1 LALKILLTAFTSTIL
16 KTCLFKIGNQGTKF
30 SGHLIT
36 TPDGYQIAARGFCL
50 NRYAS
55 SGNGDP
61 HPRNA
66 IIIRRLCRRFFFQSR
81 PPDAPLD
88 GRLYSDQ
95 WRETLPVPGAYHDF
109 ENLLFQDR

>member
-36 TPDGYQIAARGFCL
+36 TPDEYQIAAPGFCL
-50 NRYAS
+50 NRHAS

-61 HPRNA
+61 HPEKCSHYSLRV
-66 IIIRRLCRRFFFQSR
+66 
-81 PPDAPLD
+81 PPVLLSVAP
-88 GRLYSDQ
+88 
-95 WRETLPVPGAYHDF
+95 A
-109 ENLLFQDR
+109 